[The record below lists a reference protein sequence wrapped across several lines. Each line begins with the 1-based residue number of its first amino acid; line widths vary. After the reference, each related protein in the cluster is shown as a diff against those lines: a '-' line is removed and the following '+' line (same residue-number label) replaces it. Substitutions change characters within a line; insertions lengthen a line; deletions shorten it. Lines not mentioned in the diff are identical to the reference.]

1 MVFSLLLRDFF
12 GNACSSFIRWM
23 TRCQISDLSWFTGC
37 FGSNGIYFCIQNET
51 GLIPAWQHA
60 SDFMQVFLLIC
71 SGSVAL
77 YRGENWKSGHF
88 IRVVVNRP
96 AEVLMKDT
104 KFHRC
109 RGHFVDLLHHRL
121 YLQHLCSLPIKWK
134 LKTWMR
140 RDWKQH
146 RCSERARWLL
156 LSWWVC
162 PRRGIGTGLWMPLSK
177 TSNSDL
183 SPLQLFSK
191 PCNFNRLANLFEWFL
206 QKKLKIRTASWLYW
220 KQGAVYTEV
229 EAARS
234 VVNNDRMKSVDAAAT
249 AVCFSWLFMALLL
262 TGFGFTK
269 VPHLSSSNMWVIEV
283 NLKRF

>member
-1 MVFSLLLRDFF
+1 
-12 GNACSSFIRWM
+12 
-23 TRCQISDLSWFTGC
+23 
-37 FGSNGIYFCIQNET
+37 
-51 GLIPAWQHA
+51 
-60 SDFMQVFLLIC
+60 MQVFLLTC

-77 YRGENWKSGHF
+77 YRGENWKSGHY

-96 AEVLMKDT
+96 AEVLMKNT
-104 KFHRC
+104 KFHRS

-140 RDWKQH
+140 RDWKRH

-156 LSWWVC
+156 RSWWVC
-162 PRRGIGTGLWMPLSK
+162 PCRGVGTGLWMQRLRAKRQIPICRRSSCFLNLATSTVLPTFLSG
-177 TSNSDL
+177 
-183 SPLQLFSK
+183 FY
-191 PCNFNRLANLFEWFL
+191 
-206 QKKLKIRTASWLYW
+206 KKKIRTASWLYW

-234 VVNNDRMKSVDAAAT
+234 VVNNEGMKSVDAAAT
-249 AVCFSWLFMALLL
+249 AVCFSWLFMALRL

-269 VPHLSSSNMWVIEV
+269 VPHLSSSNMWVIEM

>member
-1 MVFSLLLRDFF
+1 
-12 GNACSSFIRWM
+12 M
-23 TRCQISDLSWFTGC
+23 TRCQTSDLSWFTGC

-60 SDFMQVFLLIC
+60 SDFMQVFLLTC

-88 IRVVVNRP
+88 IRAVVNRP

-140 RDWKQH
+140 RDWKQR

-177 TSNSDL
+177 TSSSDL
-183 SPLQLFSK
+183 SSLQLFSK

-206 QKKLKIRTASWLYW
+206 QKKKNQNSQLTLLKTRCSVHRGWSRKKCCKQWRNEKCGCCCNSSLLFLVFHSFAPDWLWLHQSAS
-220 KQGAVYTEV
+220 
-229 EAARS
+229 S
-234 VVNNDRMKSVDAAAT
+234 
-249 AVCFSWLFMALLL
+249 
-262 TGFGFTK
+262 
-269 VPHLSSSNMWVIEV
+269 
-283 NLKRF
+283 